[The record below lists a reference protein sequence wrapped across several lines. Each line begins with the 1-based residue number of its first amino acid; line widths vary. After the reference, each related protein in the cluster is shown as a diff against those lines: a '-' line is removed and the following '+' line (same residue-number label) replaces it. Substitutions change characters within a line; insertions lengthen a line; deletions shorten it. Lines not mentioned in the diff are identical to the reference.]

1 MTWNKQTNKR
11 RTGKPNNIWLEVIY
25 STRSVETLRN
35 IWLGYRREVLD
46 NSRNIWDILRQSEY
60 YFDVVYENGHF
71 GQIWAI
77 LGPQSGAKVVIT
89 EWGMFQM
96 GILFIL
102 KYTLLVKNRHFHCK
116 IYRNLSK
123 IWKKRLVQVKHI
135 YSGSLF
141 PGNKITSVY
150 RSWHRFCQKSRFS
163 EKSKIQS
170 NGEILREISQE
181 SIEICTLCLPI
192 Q

>member
-1 MTWNKQTNKR
+1 MTW
-11 RTGKPNNIWLEVIY
+11 LE
-25 STRSVETLRN
+25 TRSSRKFKKHLRYPER
-35 IWLGYRREVLD
+35 IGILFRCCIRKW
-46 NSRNIWDILRQSEY
+46 SRWPN
-60 YFDVVYENGHF
+60 
-71 GQIWAI
+71 

-116 IYRNLSK
+116 IYRKLSK

-135 YSGSLF
+135 YSGSFF

-150 RSWHRFCQKSRFS
+150 RSWHGFCQKSRFS
-163 EKSKIQS
+163 EKSKIPS
-170 NGEILREISQE
+170 NIEGNISRIDGDMHSIFSDTVKDVILYLDSKYRLVTSTERRDM
-181 SIEICTLCLPI
+181 PW
-192 Q
+192 